1 MRKKLLSILA
11 LLCLTASSAWAGVI
25 ESGTNGNITWSL
37 DDDGVLSIS
46 GSGEVPEG
54 LFPYEW
60 SNGTKAEAIAADI
73 VRASLAVRSHSAFFT
88 AMVAG
93 HVRHRAS
100 RLAVNLDALRAHP
113 IHVDAFFEI
122 GRTGLYRRAGA

>member
-54 LFPYEW
+54 MFPYDW
-60 SNGTKAEAIAADI
+60 SNGTKVKKIIFAA
-73 VRASLAVRSHSAFFT
+73 VASTASLCGPCVRTECILSHRETNSPCRN
-88 AMVAG
+88 
-93 HVRHRAS
+93 H
-100 RLAVNLDALRAHP
+100 
-113 IHVDAFFEI
+113 I
-122 GRTGLYRRAGA
+122 